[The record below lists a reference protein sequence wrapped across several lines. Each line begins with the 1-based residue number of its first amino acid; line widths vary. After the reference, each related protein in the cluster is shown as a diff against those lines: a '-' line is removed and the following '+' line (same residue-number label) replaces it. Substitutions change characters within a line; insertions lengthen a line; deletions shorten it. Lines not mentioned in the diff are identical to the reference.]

1 MGRTRRQRYAPTAEE
16 IDQIDSKLRQL
27 VDIEVLRVLK
37 VSSLARME
45 QDELWASAWVGFFE
59 AQRQFDP
66 RHGGEFSAYARR
78 RVRGAIFD
86 GLAEIS
92 PLGKKSI
99 RAVKRTLKGLEIEQ
113 FERSIHRSS
122 QDDHIG
128 QSETSVLI
136 DTREEE
142 THSNDSPSFLES
154 YRTLYFQAVNLWT
167 QSLSQALTLDPA
179 VPHASDDQAKQLNR
193 VLSDA
198 FEQLNDEE
206 KKVLISVYDLRRVGD
221 NASAYAQ
228 RTGLH
233 KSTVSRRHAN
243 ALRKLRECVKQK
255 EEH

>member
-1 MGRTRRQRYAPTAEE
+1 LGRTRRQRHAPTAEE
-16 IDQIDSKLRQL
+16 IDQIDPKLRQL

-37 VSSLARME
+37 ASSLARME

-99 RAVKRTLKGLEIEQ
+99 RAVKRTLKGLEIEY
-113 FERSIHRSS
+113 FERSHRSS
-122 QDDHIG
+122 RDGQTG
-128 QSETSVLI
+128 QSEASILI
-136 DTREEE
+136 DTSEEE

-167 QSLSQALTLDPA
+167 QSLSQAFTLDPA
-179 VPHASDDQAKQLNR
+179 VPHASDDQCKQLNR

-198 FEQLNDEE
+198 FEQLSDEE
-206 KKVLISVYDLRRVGD
+206 KKVLVSVYDLRRVGD

-233 KSTVSRRHAN
+233 KSTVSRRHAS
-243 ALRKLRECVKQK
+243 ALRKLRECVKQT